1 MSTPKLPS
9 RPGTADL
16 QSLTGSTAYVH
27 QKRWGRERPRGR
39 SEAAAHVRPFPSLLH
54 QTSNASTLSNGSTVM
69 EDAEFP
75 LSPTAAAGDGLSDLC
90 STPCFGRPSRFCQPA
105 AMQVRKCSGRR
116 RNQNADVHSF
126 QSHMQQKALRLV
138 LTYAHVK
145 VILLLLE

>member
-75 LSPTAAAGDGLSDLC
+75 LSPMAAAGEGLGDLC
-90 STPCFGRPSRFCQPA
+90 STPCFGRPSRFGQPVA
-105 AMQVRKCSGRR
+105 HRCSSWRPH
-116 RNQNADVHSF
+116 Q
-126 QSHMQQKALRLV
+126 LLY
-138 LTYAHVK
+138 TCAHNK
-145 VILLLLE
+145 VASVSQIS